1 MGLQM
6 GSRGAEV
13 SSVQAKLNAL
23 LSPSPNLVTDGVF
36 GMKTSQAVKLFQQ
49 RKGMSADGVVG
60 PKTAAALGLP
70 SPGQG
75 GGGGGGGGHIQPTMP
90 GPPGTHGNTPP
101 GFVDLSMFNVVIEAV
116 ISGMQAIASSLL
128 SWIDSD
134 YVPQI
139 VYDRV
144 AGMINESNSAC
155 AAQLR
160 GITSK
165 VIATGQ
171 DPSAYV
177 TGRIQEKLGIAVSKL
192 CNALQ
197 PLVGLP
203 IIGAVA
209 VRFLGL
215 ISSVMSPV
223 AGKLANLRSN
233 GQAAQAVALEIAS
246 FLQGIA
252 RQIR

>member
-13 SSVQAKLNAL
+13 ASVQAKLNAL

-116 ISGMQAIASSLL
+116 ISGIQAIASSLL

-192 CNALQ
+192 CNALH

-215 ISSVMSPV
+215 IASVMSQV

>member
-1 MGLQM
+1 MALQM

-13 SSVQAKLNAL
+13 ASVQAKLNVL

-75 GGGGGGGGHIQPTMP
+75 GGGGGGHIQPTML

-116 ISGMQAIASSLL
+116 ISGIQAITSSLL

-246 FLQGIA
+246 ILQNIA